1 MLLNRKGN
9 IDYIIGNS
17 RQQQDCNMHQDY
29 QKHKIPV
36 QPKKQCQ
43 QNRKGKHGKQTPKCH
58 LAVVRNQRVPRPP
71 NAFMVFSNEWRNK
84 LAALYPADS
93 NTQIS
98 VSGIRPGNTVNQTMV
113 HHISLNDIEM
123 SDDTLRRFWD
133 LETIGIRETQ
143 DRAHTA
149 KDIAIL

>member
-98 VSGIRPGNTVNQTMV
+98 VSNAVETLPGLRPKRTRERTNTTRFVKEMEF
-113 HHISLNDIEM
+113 HGRHII
-123 SDDTLRRFWD
+123 
-133 LETIGIRETQ
+133 
-143 DRAHTA
+143 
-149 KDIAIL
+149 